1 MRIDELFE
9 YRSSVAEQ
17 LKKCLREQGFT
28 KVSFAKKADI
38 SRPTLDKLLNGTV
51 TSKST
56 FDKHIQKILDVLNMS
71 ATELMAFSINTQPSV
86 EVVYSKNTPVGYQ
99 MSEKAQTQYNLMLD
113 IIDLCAIY
121 YKGENV

>member
-9 YRSSVAEQ
+9 HRSIVAEQ
-17 LKKCLREQGFT
+17 LKNCLRGMGFT
-28 KVSFAKKADI
+28 KVSFSKKADI
-38 SRPTLDKLLNGTV
+38 SRPTLDKLLCGTINN
-51 TSKST
+51 KST
-56 FDKHIQKILDVLNMS
+56 FDKHIQKILDVLDMS
-71 ATELMAFSINTQPSV
+71 ADEMMTFSVINQPSV
-86 EVVYSKNTPVGYQ
+86 EVVYSANAPVDYQ

>member
-9 YRSSVAEQ
+9 HRSIVAEQ
-17 LKKCLREQGFT
+17 LKNCLRGLGFT

-38 SRPTLDKLLNGTV
+38 SRPTLDKLLSGTIN
-51 TSKST
+51 SKST
-56 FDKHIQKILDVLNMS
+56 FDKHIQKILDVLDMS
-71 ATELMAFSINTQPSV
+71 ADEMMTFSVINKPSV
-86 EVVYSKNTPVGYQ
+86 EVVYSANAPVDYQ

-121 YKGENV
+121 YKGENI